1 MAPRSRVRVDIEN
14 SVLEFCWGLWSELC
28 VPGWGRAHEKWAID
42 VEPLVVFT
50 ATIGDRDP
58 RLRDEALDRCIRYSR
73 LVSVVRLR
81 NILRGMPDKALSAW
95 GPFAATVNV
104 RAGAKWPGAEDP
116 LSYTITGRSTLR
128 PFTEPS
134 MTYLRIRSI
143 FGVGARAEIL
153 RCLLYNVESDRV
165 SVQMLA
171 DQTNYGKRIVAE
183 AAESLAQAGI
193 LRQRLNSNRNVYK
206 LADRTSLQR
215 FIGAQPTYTPEWT
228 DLLLVVGTLLEISD
242 RWEESSAAVLRVE
255 IRRALRRIEA
265 ALDEHGIA
273 GPDERSGVGRDRR
286 VGPLGRQA
294 DHRTFGRGV
303 ARRRGAVGRRGLT
316 FGREAEHLVSPQRSL
331 GVAHRDHRSDIYE
344 GP

>member
-1 MAPRSRVRVDIEN
+1 VAPRSRVRVDIEN
-14 SVLEFCWGLWSELC
+14 SVLEFCWGLWSELG
-28 VPGWGRAHEKWAID
+28 VSGWGRAHEKWAID

-58 RLRDEALDRCIRYSR
+58 RLRDEALDWCIRYSR

-81 NILRGMPDKALSAW
+81 NILREMPDKAFSAW

-116 LSYTITGRSTLR
+116 LSYKITGRSTLR

-143 FGVGARAEIL
+143 FRRWRTSRDPAVPALQRRIRPRFRSDARGPNQLWKAH
-153 RCLLYNVESDRV
+153 RRRSCRV
-165 SVQMLA
+165 ARPSRHPSSAPQ
-171 DQTNYGKRIVAE
+171 QQSER
-183 AAESLAQAGI
+183 
-193 LRQRLNSNRNVYK
+193 YK

-273 GPDERSGVGRDRR
+273 GPDERSGVDAIAEWDRWAGRLITELSA
-286 VGPLGRQA
+286 GEWPGE
-294 DHRTFGRGV
+294 
-303 ARRRGAVGRRGLT
+303 
-316 FGREAEHLVSPQRSL
+316 EAP
-331 GVAHRDHRSDIYE
+331 
-344 GP
+344 

>member
-1 MAPRSRVRVDIEN
+1 VAPRSRVRVDIEN
-14 SVLEFCWGLWSELC
+14 SVLEFCWGLWSELG
-28 VPGWGRAHEKWAID
+28 VSGWGRAHEKWAID

-58 RLRDEALDRCIRYSR
+58 RLRDEALDWCIRYSR

-104 RAGAKWPGAEDP
+104 RAGAEWPGAEDP
-116 LSYTITGRSTLR
+116 LSYKITGRSTLR

-193 LRQRLNSNRNVYK
+193 LRQRLNSNRNV
-206 LADRTSLQR
+206 TSLP
-215 FIGAQPTYTPEWT
+215 IGRVCRDSLVPSPRTRQNGPTCCSWSERC
-228 DLLLVVGTLLEISD
+228 S
-242 RWEESSAAVLRVE
+242 RS
-255 IRRALRRIEA
+255 RI
-265 ALDEHGIA
+265 DG
-273 GPDERSGVGRDRR
+273 RS
-286 VGPLGRQA
+286 P
-294 DHRTFGRGV
+294 
-303 ARRRGAVGRRGLT
+303 
-316 FGREAEHLVSPQRSL
+316 PQRSSAL
-331 GVAHRDHRSDIYE
+331 RFDVHSVELRRLSTNTESPARTNAQEWTRSPSGTV
-344 GP
+344 GPAG